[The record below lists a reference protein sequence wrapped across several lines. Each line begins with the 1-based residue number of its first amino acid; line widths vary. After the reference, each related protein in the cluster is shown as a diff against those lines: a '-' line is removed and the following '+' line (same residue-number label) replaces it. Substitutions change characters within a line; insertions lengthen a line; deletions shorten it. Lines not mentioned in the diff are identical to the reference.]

1 MPIFKSPAFI
11 QQCFAVHP
19 LSLSVKKVALPEM
32 VGILCTNCNMRHR
45 LQISLCQSQNG
56 DEPLTDVGA
65 AQSLEH
71 CMADHAVDLR
81 VSQVSSESDFV
92 QFRCGLCRRA
102 YHMNVSLFET
112 HQQ

>member
-45 LQISLCQSQNG
+45 LQITLCQTQSEDG
-56 DEPLTDVGA
+56 PFTDMGA

-81 VSQVSSESDFV
+81 VSQVSSDSSSV
-92 QFRCGLCRRA
+92 HFRCGLCRRA
-102 YHMNVSLFET
+102 YHLGVSLFET